1 MKYLEKRKSHRRR
14 RFSNQAGTFS
24 GSAAK
29 IFLPSV
35 ISAIRL
41 LTSKEF
47 IKNIGSFCLSRC
59 GFSAEVKS
67 FF

>member
-24 GSAAK
+24 GAAAK

-35 ISAIRL
+35 ISAIKVADLKRIYQ
-41 LTSKEF
+41 K
-47 IKNIGSFCLSRC
+47 
-59 GFSAEVKS
+59 
-67 FF
+67 